1 MSPTIT
7 PHAHLLLVA
16 VTVLNM
22 AFVIHFIN
30 RFARLV
36 PSEVAYSACYITV
49 ILCSRVVLMGF
60 VILSAYVDN
69 DFPAQLSLRLST
81 VGLVIESGYPHFS
94 LYADDDWGTL
104 FPKSSGFTDLGPS
117 NRTFLVSSMHQIHCL
132 DVFRVAF
139 VTNRTGMAHH
149 VQHCLHYMRQ
159 VVLCNADT
167 TLEPAFAELHE
178 GQWVYG
184 ANAVSSTHRCKD
196 WTALRRYL
204 DDHPAGLARPDAS
217 HVTSLAFPGTSG

>member
-1 MSPTIT
+1 MSPTST
-7 PHAHLLLVA
+7 PRAYLLLVA
-16 VTVLNM
+16 VTALNM
-22 AFVIHFIN
+22 VFIIYFTN
-30 RFARLV
+30 QFARLV
-36 PSEVAYSACYITV
+36 PSEVSYSMCYTPRSSLTSSAHGIV
-49 ILCSRVVLMGF
+49 
-60 VILSAYVDN
+60 SAYVDH
-69 DFPAQLSLRLST
+69 DFPAQLPLRLST
-81 VGLVIESGYPHFS
+81 VGLVIEPGYPHFS

-204 DDHPAGLARPDAS
+204 DDHPAGPARPDAS